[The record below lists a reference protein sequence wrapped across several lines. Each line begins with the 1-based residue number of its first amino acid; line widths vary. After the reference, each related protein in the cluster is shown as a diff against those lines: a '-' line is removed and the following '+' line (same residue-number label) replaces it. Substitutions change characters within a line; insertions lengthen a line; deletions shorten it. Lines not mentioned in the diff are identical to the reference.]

1 VGRRKG
7 EVTYSKF
14 LNKSARK
21 RRQGRKGKTNME
33 RNKGENEQIRIVFW
47 NVAGIKNKE
56 DEFWKYLGE
65 FDVVGL
71 VETWVEEKGWERLE
85 RRMPREFEWKCQYAD
100 RESKKRRAKDG
111 IIMGVKKG
119 LEEENGSEAKEE
131 RGFMERTVKRKQRK
145 WRIVTIYSRS
155 MKETKRIIEER
166 VKEQEEGTLVI
177 GGDFNARI
185 GGKGRRMEEEQ
196 ATIERRPTKDGIEN
210 AEGREL
216 VSLVEERGWDVLNGN
231 CIGDEKGEYTYIGSR
246 GETVI
251 DYVMVNEEAWD
262 EIEEFKVG
270 ERVESDHMPLEVRT
284 KGREQERGSMKD
296 VKRKIV
302 KNIWT
307 EERKGKYRARLR
319 EAKYEKEEINEK
331 VRELNENVKNA
342 TEKKEIEI
350 REKMGLWKNE
360 SSKKETKKLEKRKS
374 NEGRVQES
382 TQEVQISMQRE
393 ERKET
398 DGRRNE
404 DEGYKD
410 GRRGVEIH
418 K

>member
-1 VGRRKG
+1 
-7 EVTYSKF
+7 
-14 LNKSARK
+14 
-21 RRQGRKGKTNME
+21 
-33 RNKGENEQIRIVFW
+33 
-47 NVAGIKNKE
+47 
-56 DEFWKYLGE
+56 
-65 FDVVGL
+65 
-71 VETWVEEKGWERLE
+71 
-85 RRMPREFEWKCQYAD
+85 
-100 RESKKRRAKDG
+100 
-111 IIMGVKKG
+111 
-119 LEEENGSEAKEE
+119 
-131 RGFMERTVKRKQRK
+131 
-145 WRIVTIYSRS
+145 
-155 MKETKRIIEER
+155 
-166 VKEQEEGTLVI
+166 
-177 GGDFNARI
+177 
-185 GGKGRRMEEEQ
+185 MEEEQ
-196 ATIERRPTKDGIEN
+196 ATIEKRPTKDGIEN
-210 AEGREL
+210 AEVREL
-216 VSLVEERGWDVLNGN
+216 VSLVEKRGWDVLNGN

-307 EERKGKYRARLR
+307 EEGKEKYTARLR
-319 EAKYEKEEINEK
+319 EAKYEEEEINEK

-342 TEKKEIEI
+342 TKKKEIEI

-360 SSKKETKKLEKRKS
+360 WWDKECREGKQAARKKLRNWKKEKS

-393 ERKET
+393 EGKET

>member
-1 VGRRKG
+1 
-7 EVTYSKF
+7 
-14 LNKSARK
+14 
-21 RRQGRKGKTNME
+21 ME

-71 VETWVEEKGWERLE
+71 VETWVEENAWERLE
-85 RRMPREFEWKCQYAD
+85 RKMPREFEWKCQYAE
-100 RESKKRRAKDG
+100 RESKKGRVKGG

-177 GGDFNARI
+177 GGDFNASI
-185 GGKGRRMEEEQ
+185 GGKARRMEEEQ

-307 EERKGKYRARLR
+307 EEGKEKYRARLR
-319 EAKYEKEEINEK
+319 EAKYEEEEINEK

-360 SSKKETKKLEKRKS
+360 WWDKRMQGRKASSKKETKKLEKRKS

-393 ERKET
+393 EGKET

-404 DEGYKD
+404 DEAYKD